1 MAELVEIGTKS
12 LSAAID
18 PHGAE
23 LHWLRDSRGRDL
35 LTDADPVYWRGRAPL
50 LFPIVGRANGDVIRV
65 DGVAYPMP
73 KHGFARQSTFDL
85 VRRDDASAVFRLTD
99 SAATRAAYPFAFAL
113 EMHFA
118 IEDAT
123 LSMTARI
130 ENPASAPLPASF
142 GFHPAFAWPLPYDL
156 PREAHRIMF
165 GAQEPATLRIL
176 AADGTI
182 AAQTRESPL
191 DGRSL
196 RLRDALFEGD
206 ALVWDTVRS
215 SRVTYGAPG
224 GPVLD
229 IAFPDTPKLGIW
241 TKPGAGF
248 MCIEPWHG
256 IADPHGFTGEFRD
269 KPGVFAVP
277 PGGEQVCVMQVT
289 LVP

>member
-1 MAELVEIGTKS
+1 MADLVEIGTKK

-23 LHWLRDSRGRDL
+23 LHSLRDARGREL
-35 LTDADPVYWRGRAPL
+35 MTDADPAYWTGRAPL
-50 LFPIVGRANGDVIRV
+50 LFPVVGRVNGDVIRV

-73 KHGFARQSTFDL
+73 KHGFARRSAFDL
-85 VRRDDASAVFRLTD
+85 VRHDGAGAVFRLTD

-113 EMHFA
+113 EMSFA
-118 IEDAT
+118 IEEAT

-130 ENPASAPLPASF
+130 ENPGAAPLPASF

-165 GAQEPATLRIL
+165 GAQEPGPLRTLAT
-176 AADGTI
+176 DGTI
-182 AAQTRESPL
+182 AAETRQSPL

-196 RLRDALFEGD
+196 RLNDSLFDHDALI
-206 ALVWDTVRS
+206 WDPVRS

-229 IAFPDTPKLGIW
+229 IGFPGTPGLGVW
-241 TKPGAGF
+241 TRPGAAF
-248 MCIEPWHG
+248 LCIEPWHG
-256 IADPHGFTGEFRD
+256 IADPQGFTGDFRD
-269 KPGVFAVP
+269 KPGVFEIAA
-277 PGGEQVCVMQVT
+277 GDAWQTSMSVT